1 MAPNDDHFEETLQ
14 RRIEPIIRNGAS
26 NLRSLQRGATELE
39 QLRLEFPDHAH
50 VIYRALLMSPRRLQ
64 AGLTQAQALQ
74 NELRSEL
81 DKMTEPPW
89 LIGRVARVVEEG
101 GRLRVAVYF
110 GSSTSLVELS
120 DAVDPGV
127 LEMGDCVYLS
137 PETNMVMG
145 RAPALLMSG
154 GDTALF
160 DRVTSDG
167 RLVLKHRDEEFVVT
181 AAPTLDL
188 TSLKSGDRV
197 RWDRPMNL
205 ALELIEN
212 PQEAQYLV
220 ETELNVGPN
229 EVGGLDAS
237 YQRLLSTVTG
247 SLVEPEKAKKYG
259 VSGQRSILLYG
270 PAGCGK
276 TLMARVVASQIGDLS
291 EQKCHFF
298 VVRPGE
304 WETPWIGETQANIRD
319 TFRMLKE
326 AALTGVAIVF
336 FDEAEAIGRHR
347 GGSAAQHG
355 DKFTAA
361 FLTELDGFA
370 GRGNVTILSATNRK
384 DLIDPAVLQRLSD
397 VEIRV
402 PRPNAEAARRIVEI
416 HLSESIPVRPN
427 GSAARRTRDEIL
439 DTGVAR
445 LYAAN
450 GDADL
455 CTIHFRDGQVRRIK
469 AGELVSGRLLEQICR
484 SAAERAFV
492 RDVSGGTSGVEVGDM
507 HHAVSDAMEM
517 LATTLTIRNA
527 REYLDDLPQDIDVVR
542 VERLTHRVAR
552 RMRYVN

>member
-1 MAPNDDHFEETLQ
+1 MAANDDHFEETLQ

-50 VIYRALLMSPRRLQ
+50 AIYRALLMSPRRLQ

-145 RAPALLMSG
+145 RAPTLLMSG

-205 ALELIEN
+205 ALEFIE
-212 PQEAQYLV
+212 
-220 ETELNVGPN
+220 
-229 EVGGLDAS
+229 DS
-237 YQRLLSTVTG
+237 
-247 SLVEPEKAKKYG
+247 
-259 VSGQRSILLYG
+259 
-270 PAGCGK
+270 
-276 TLMARVVASQIGDLS
+276 
-291 EQKCHFF
+291 
-298 VVRPGE
+298 
-304 WETPWIGETQANIRD
+304 
-319 TFRMLKE
+319 
-326 AALTGVAIVF
+326 
-336 FDEAEAIGRHR
+336 
-347 GGSAAQHG
+347 
-355 DKFTAA
+355 
-361 FLTELDGFA
+361 
-370 GRGNVTILSATNRK
+370 
-384 DLIDPAVLQRLSD
+384 
-397 VEIRV
+397 
-402 PRPNAEAARRIVEI
+402 
-416 HLSESIPVRPN
+416 
-427 GSAARRTRDEIL
+427 
-439 DTGVAR
+439 
-445 LYAAN
+445 
-450 GDADL
+450 
-455 CTIHFRDGQVRRIK
+455 
-469 AGELVSGRLLEQICR
+469 
-484 SAAERAFV
+484 
-492 RDVSGGTSGVEVGDM
+492 
-507 HHAVSDAMEM
+507 
-517 LATTLTIRNA
+517 
-527 REYLDDLPQDIDVVR
+527 
-542 VERLTHRVAR
+542 
-552 RMRYVN
+552 